1 MQFLNVDQEHG
12 VSGVSRT
19 GSSGSYR
26 LSWNSVGL
34 NAFLVVSGRN
44 MESLLLSPEKGNH
57 LSDLLEEEE
66 YRISSQ
72 GSVDFMEEH
81 VEVRVVEFS
90 KMKQQGGF
98 PIPERPR
105 AYAVYGLEYEGE
117 ECRIYIPSG
126 HNTFRFSVEVNL
138 EDMPVRGEKGLFRKT
153 PYYTG
158 YHRIR
163 LTKEIP
169 DMEEGTVFYTVDSQP
184 FRYPVPAEIMNKG
197 GSFYIRCPENARI
210 DFSSGNNSGVRI
222 FVQKKN

>member
-1 MQFLNVDQEHG
+1 M
-12 VSGVSRT
+12 
-19 GSSGSYR
+19 
-26 LSWNSVGL
+26 
-34 NAFLVVSGRN
+34 
-44 MESLLLSPEKGNH
+44 
-57 LSDLLEEEE
+57 LEEEE

-153 PYYTG
+153 P
-158 YHRIR
+158 
-163 LTKEIP
+163 
-169 DMEEGTVFYTVDSQP
+169 
-184 FRYPVPAEIMNKG
+184 
-197 GSFYIRCPENARI
+197 
-210 DFSSGNNSGVRI
+210 
-222 FVQKKN
+222 